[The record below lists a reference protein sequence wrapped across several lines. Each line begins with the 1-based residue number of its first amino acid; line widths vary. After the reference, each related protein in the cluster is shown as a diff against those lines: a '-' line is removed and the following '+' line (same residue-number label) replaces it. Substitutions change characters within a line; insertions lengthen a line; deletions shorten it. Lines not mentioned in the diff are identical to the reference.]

1 MYRLPSKARPARGA
15 RLQNVPLARRFALV
29 PLGPPS
35 LRYSSISKAMIKH
48 DEASSEVV
56 LLADRTY
63 KKGVPNS
70 RFAAALCLTIALPL
84 SIVRVHRDRISAGWP
99 LACGEGQAQRRR
111 RGAQRAASLRGA
123 ASDSCHTAGA
133 ACRGPRHRVVRPA
146 AQPQAAAQLRHRR
159 REQPLRQAHRHRHR
173 THCRPPLP
181 GQAAAARDRQ
191 CAPLRLPRHPASRG
205 AAYAYAHCASV
216 VCSGSEFMLKVDTAP
231 FAPVATRMRVRRAA
245 SVLSTVCV
253 RWRMLARC
261 ADMATK
267 FDFQLQRNKGLPEQL
282 IPFLRIC
289 YCEDEAAL
297 KGIDVKSA
305 GDITE
310 ADVPILQHLALFL
323 QQRLARCALPASQRG
338 ALLVPRLPGASA
350 RESRREQGLTDDPR
364 GCRHPRSMPC

>member
-1 MYRLPSKARPARGA
+1 MCQTPDLLPLCASQSHYPSALFGSTVTA
-15 RLQNVPLARRFALV
+15 LARAGR
-29 PLGPPS
+29 S
-35 LRYSSISKAMIKH
+35 L
-48 DEASSEVV
+48 
-56 LLADRTY
+56 
-63 KKGVPNS
+63 
-70 RFAAALCLTIALPL
+70 
-84 SIVRVHRDRISAGWP
+84 
-99 LACGEGQAQRRR
+99 
-111 RGAQRAASLRGA
+111 
-123 ASDSCHTAGA
+123 
-133 ACRGPRHRVVRPA
+133 
-146 AQPQAAAQLRHRR
+146 
-159 REQPLRQAHRHRHR
+159 
-173 THCRPPLP
+173 
-181 GQAAAARDRQ
+181 AARDRRN
-191 CAPLRLPRHPASRG
+191 AAG
-205 AAYAYAHCASV
+205 AAHRGPRRCVVRQVTAATPPAPRAGDRVIAWCGPQPNLKLLLNYGIVDENNPYDKLTVTATVPTAGPLFQAKRRLLETASALRCACLATLRPV
-216 VCSGSEFMLKVDTAP
+216 APRMRMPTVCSGSEFMLKVDTPP

-282 IPFLRIC
+282 IAFLRIC